1 MLSDMRLDGIT
12 HANATQKGGDEMADE
27 QTPRLHAEIVQGIS
41 KAGNRYECIEVLL
54 DGMSIGRIFPSKL
67 EMAMIKQTLGI

>member
-1 MLSDMRLDGIT
+1 
-12 HANATQKGGDEMADE
+12 MADE

-54 DGMSIGRIFPSKL
+54 DGMSIGRIFPQQARNGHDQADPRHLTYS
-67 EMAMIKQTLGI
+67 AGGRCRTPSSHIHNPNP

>member
-1 MLSDMRLDGIT
+1 
-12 HANATQKGGDEMADE
+12 MADE
-27 QTPRLHAEIVQGIS
+27 QTARLHAEIVQGIS

>member
-1 MLSDMRLDGIT
+1 MEPSTKPRKEVD
-12 HANATQKGGDEMADE
+12 NMADE

>member
-1 MLSDMRLDGIT
+1 
-12 HANATQKGGDEMADE
+12 MADE
-27 QTPRLHAEIVQGIS
+27 QTPRLHA
-41 KAGNRYECIEVLL
+41 EVLL

>member
-12 HANATQKGGDEMADE
+12 HA
-27 QTPRLHAEIVQGIS
+27 IVQGIS